1 MTKHDHQAGA
11 RADGNVV
18 AYYDETYFA
27 YQQRSGEF
35 GGWALA
41 PLYAPYIKATDRVID
56 FGCGGGYLLK
66 SLECGERIGV
76 EINQT
81 ARDIARDVNGVRTV
95 TTIDELP
102 DAWADVV
109 ISNHALEHC
118 TSPYGVVADLLP
130 KLKPGGTFVAYVP
143 HESNQNPWTPGSVD
157 NHLYTWNPMTFGNLF
172 ANAGYRVVCARPFH
186 HAWPPFHTVIA
197 KGGHAVFGLA
207 ARIYAMIDRRYS
219 QVMVV
224 AQRPR

>member
-1 MTKHDHQAGA
+1 MTKQEQKPGA
-11 RADGNVV
+11 NANRSVV

-41 PLYAPYIKATDRVID
+41 PLFSPYIEKTDRVID
-56 FGCGGGYLLK
+56 FGCGGGYLLRG
-66 SLECGERIGV
+66 LACGDRIGV
-76 EINQT
+76 EVNET
-81 ARDIARDVNGVRTV
+81 ARAIAQEVNGVRTV
-95 TTIDELP
+95 TTIGELP
-102 DAWADVV
+102 DAWADVI

-118 TSPYGVVADLLP
+118 TSPYGVLADLLP

-143 HESNQNPWTPGSVD
+143 HESNRNPWTPESVD

-172 ANAGYRVVCARPFH
+172 VNAGYEVVSARPFH
-186 HAWPPFHTVIA
+186 HAWPPFHTLIA
-197 KGGHAVFGLA
+197 KGGRAVFGFA
-207 ARIYAMIDRRYS
+207 SHIYAMLDRRYS

-224 AQRPR
+224 ARRPQ